1 MPPSIARIIV
11 LRKMIICDHILE
23 RCLENDENNNEVFDR
38 ILSDEQK
45 TYIKLFYCQ
54 GGLDYS
60 KMKASLKFV
69 MKALVSSLSKKKDAT
84 PKEKDMAERLS
95 HSYDI
100 FDKKYIAPIVQYI
113 EGDL

>member
-1 MPPSIARIIV
+1 
-11 LRKMIICDHILE
+11 
-23 RCLENDENNNEVFDR
+23 
-38 ILSDEQK
+38 
-45 TYIKLFYCQ
+45 
-54 GGLDYS
+54 
-60 KMKASLKFV
+60 

-100 FDKKYIAPIVQYI
+100 FDEKYIAPIVQYI